1 MTRAEADSALFAL
14 LASESDRDAARRA
27 QSLGTVLALI
37 PINAVV
43 WAYAL
48 SALAELRGVL

>member
-27 QSLGTVLALI
+27 QSLGTVLALLPVCAI
-37 PINAVV
+37 A
-43 WAYAL
+43 WGYAIG
-48 SALAELRGVL
+48 ALIELMGVL

>member
-27 QSLGTVLALI
+27 QSLGTVLALLPVCAI
-37 PINAVV
+37 A
-43 WAYAL
+43 WGYAL
-48 SALAELRGVL
+48 SALIDLIKVL